1 MMKKFFFDEDVD
13 NQVKVSPQT
22 TINTNMVQAMKK
34 LQALYNDDAN
44 KFIKEATQDKAI
56 KN

>member
-1 MMKKFFFDEDVD
+1 MKKIFFDEDVD

-44 KFIKEATQDKAI
+44 
-56 KN
+56 

>member
-1 MMKKFFFDEDVD
+1 MKKFFFDEDVD